1 MPQPVQ
7 YRGMALIVPDNDSE
21 WKEFYAHARA
31 HRLVVRKCKACGLM
45 RYPPTHACPWCMDLG
60 WTWQEVS
67 GRGTIYS
74 YEIVAHAIQP
84 GFKEMTPYAVV
95 LVELDEQRGQP
106 TPDEALR
113 VIANLVKVDF
123 TAESEANVAIGKCVR
138 VVFQDLADHMALP
151 QFTLTEEPAAVRVW
165 RLPAWSSASGPRSST
180 FPTSRRPSGSGSRSS
195 KSRPPPRSG

>member
-1 MPQPVQ
+1 M
-7 YRGMALIVPDNDSE
+7 E
-21 WKEFYAHARA
+21 
-31 HRLVVRKCKACGLM
+31 
-45 RYPPTHACPWCMDLG
+45 LG
-60 WTWQEVS
+60 WTWHEVS

-113 VIANLVKVDF
+113 VIANLVKPDF
-123 TAESEANVAIGKCVR
+123 TPEAEANVQIGRRVR

-151 QFTLTEEPAAVRVW
+151 QFMLTDEPPVGRVW
-165 RLPAWSSASGPRSST
+165 RLPE
-180 FPTSRRPSGSGSRSS
+180 
-195 KSRPPPRSG
+195 

>member
-7 YRGMALIVPDNDSE
+7 YRGMALVVPDNDSE
-21 WKEFYAHARA
+21 WTEFYAHARA
-31 HRLVVRKCKACGLM
+31 HRLVMRRCKACGLM
-45 RYPPTHACPWCMDLG
+45 RYPPSHACPWCMGLE

-84 GFKEMTPYAVV
+84 GFKDATPYAVV

-113 VIANLVKVDF
+113 IIANLVKADGSMEDAS
-123 TAESEANVAIGKCVR
+123 TVAIGQRVR
-138 VVFQDLADHMALP
+138 VVFHDLADHFALP
-151 QFTLTEEPAAVRVW
+151 QFRLTDEPPQGRVW
-165 RLPAWSSASGPRSST
+165 RLPG
-180 FPTSRRPSGSGSRSS
+180 
-195 KSRPPPRSG
+195 